1 MTRSIQGPNAGLVI
15 PNQDVKLLAHSAC
28 AKGAVVTLN
37 EAVQTV
43 NGAVVPQLYQTAD
56 ATNGDELS
64 TSDNTGIVAVAIEA
78 VASGAE
84 GLFRVR
90 GMVEADHD
98 TDVAIGASL
107 TVKVGASL
115 DLTACLAGTKCVAQ
129 AVEARTGAG
138 LAMVMF
144 DGINGFGFGI

>member
-15 PNQDVKLLAHSAC
+15 PNQDVKLIAHAAC
-28 AKGAVVTLN
+28 AKGAVVTLS

-43 NGAVVPQLYQTAD
+43 NSVVVPQLYQTAQ
-56 ATNGDELS
+56 ATDGDEVS
-64 TSDNTGIVAVAIEA
+64 TSDNTGIAAVAIEA
-78 VASGAE
+78 VADGAE
-84 GLFRVR
+84 GLFRIR

-107 TVKVGASL
+107 TVKAGASL
-115 DLTACLAGTKCVAQ
+115 DLTACVAGTKCVAQ